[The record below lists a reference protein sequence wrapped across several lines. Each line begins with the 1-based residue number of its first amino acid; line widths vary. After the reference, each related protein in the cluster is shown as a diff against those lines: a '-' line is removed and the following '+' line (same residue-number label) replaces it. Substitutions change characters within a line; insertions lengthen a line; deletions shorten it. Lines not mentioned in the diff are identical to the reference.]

1 MVVAQGARV
10 GEHRAALEALGFGTA
25 PDGTW
30 LRPAAGLKLGEVMG
44 RFAEARMASVERS
57 GIVVVLPSPPVIRV
71 SRHGPWDFETT
82 FPVPRR
88 RAIARAGGSPP
99 FYGLSGDELRAALD
113 GLHEETAHGLRAD
126 VATARALADGLA
138 AWSDPET
145 GRPLKSAQRLEALE
159 RELDRCLATIDGT
172 LGAYTDVF
180 GRVAA
185 DAFATYT
192 AADEVRDAADATR
205 LEDRRIELLRDRL
218 VEIVNEGGR
227 TQRAS
232 ELRAILA
239 KDFPAMSE
247 GALETALSEADRLRL
262 LDLRSPETGRDWHVG
277 PLGALDVPAVVESA
291 GSPATEEAK
300 PKRAARARGSH
311 DSEILQDFGEKIG
324 GARKDLAGAMR
335 RGGLRAADIGSWTT
349 QERVDLIKKDAVW
362 PAPDYRAL
370 IAGGMSVG
378 VAYAIR
384 ELRKGIPG
392 KPPASRGATEYVEV
406 VGRLADR
413 LKDARSD
420 GEVAAALEPYAMMR
434 TDDGRWI
441 EGDDRDALEDVVYNR
456 TGRGRGCWRVWD
468 EMQAGIGRLRSVA
481 SDRPDRQAWIDRLNG
496 LAVAARWPASEEEI
510 ARKVAKRSARPR
522 EEPEIRPQLA
532 GLTRNGRDWRGG
544 GDAGV
549 DDFLRA
555 FRFRGGEFG
564 NWLSAEDRR
573 QTFNHAFDGLADLAD
588 VLGLPPE
595 VLSLGGRLA
604 VAFGARGNGRGT
616 GAAHYEPGRRVIN
629 LTKMTGAGSLA
640 HEFGHALDHA
650 IYLAADPSSA
660 GLHPYASVAG
670 FRGHLQDRSTWDAFQ
685 ALHRA
690 IDRISSAF
698 DRAPITHDAA
708 LAKANGEVETRW
720 RTFESWKAH
729 GLRVMGAILEEK
741 GHGHLTTDLIAQRW
755 EQGWESILDPSASH
769 DVRVVAA
776 RQLRHLLEEAVPGRT
791 RRQLAS
797 HLRDAVHGMDKFLA
811 HVGAYAAI
819 TSKRDELAAMTPER
833 RAALEA
839 GGQFGYR
846 DSAFKQAAERL
857 DKARSKPYWS
867 TPWEMFARAF
877 ECYVHDQLKAAGR
890 RSDFLVHGVDAEYWD
905 CDERRHRSPYPL
917 GREREHLNGR
927 FSELLQVLAT
937 HAHVFGLVPNDEP
950 KESASPAMKQAMG
963 M

>member
-1 MVVAQGARV
+1 M
-10 GEHRAALEALGFGTA
+10 H
-25 PDGTW
+25 D
-30 LRPAAGLKLGEVMG
+30 
-44 RFAEARMASVERS
+44 
-57 GIVVVLPSPPVIRV
+57 
-71 SRHGPWDFETT
+71 
-82 FPVPRR
+82 
-88 RAIARAGGSPP
+88 
-99 FYGLSGDELRAALD
+99 
-113 GLHEETAHGLRAD
+113 ETAQGLRAD
-126 VATARALADGLA
+126 VATVRALGEGLA
-138 AWSDPET
+138 TWTDPET
-145 GRPLKSAQRLEALE
+145 GRPLKSVQRLEALE
-159 RELDRCLATIDGT
+159 RKLEGHLSAIDGT

-180 GRVAA
+180 GVAAADSFAAFTAA
-185 DAFATYT
+185 DA
-192 AADEVRDAADATR
+192 VRDAADASR
-205 LEDRRIELLRDRL
+205 LEDQRIEALRDRL

-227 TQRAS
+227 ARRAS
-232 ELRAILA
+232 ELREVLA
-239 KDFPAMSE
+239 KVFPAMSE

-262 LDLRSPETGRDWHVG
+262 LDLGSPETGRDWHVG
-277 PLGALDVPAVVESA
+277 PLGALDEPVAVEA
-291 GSPATEEAK
+291 TGSPATEEAK
-300 PKRAARARGSH
+300 PKRTARARGSR

-349 QERVDLIKKDAVW
+349 QERVVLIKKDAVW
-362 PAPDYRAL
+362 PAPDYREL

-378 VAYAIR
+378 DAYMNR

-413 LKDARSD
+413 LKDARTD
-420 GEVAAALEPYAMMR
+420 AEVAGALAPYAITR

-441 EGDDRDALEDVVYNR
+441 EGDDRDALRDVVNNR
-456 TGRGRGCWRVWD
+456 SGRGRDSWRVWD
-468 EMQAGIGRLRSVA
+468 DLQAVIARLRSVA
-481 SDRPDRQAWIDRLNG
+481 ADRPDRHAWIDRLNH
-496 LAVAARWPASEEEI
+496 AAAAARWPASDEEI
-510 ARKVAKRSARPR
+510 ARKVAKRLVRQR

-549 DDFLRA
+549 DDFLRT

-650 IYLAADPSSA
+650 IYLAADPDSA
-660 GLHPYASVAG
+660 GVHPYASVAG
-670 FRGHLQDRSTWDAFQ
+670 VRGHIQDRSTWDAFQ

-690 IDRISSAF
+690 IDRIRSAF
-698 DRAPITHDAA
+698 DQAPVTHDAA
-708 LAKANGEVETRW
+708 LAKANAEVESTW

-741 GHGHLTTDLIAQRW
+741 GHGHLTMDDVTRRW
-755 EQGWESILDPSASH
+755 ETGWESFLDPAASH
-769 DVRVVAA
+769 EVRLVAA
-776 RQLRHLLEEAVPGRT
+776 RCLRHLVEEATPPST
-791 RRQLAS
+791 RRGLAS
-797 HLRDAVHGMDKFLA
+797 HYRDAVNRLGRFLDSA
-811 HVGAYAAI
+811 ARYARV
-819 TSKRDELAAMTPER
+819 TNHRDDLAAMTPER
-833 RAALEA
+833 RAAVEAA
-839 GGQFGYR
+839 GGFGYTNT
-846 DSAFKQAAERL
+846 AFKQAAERL
-857 DKARSKPYWS
+857 DKARAKPYWS
-867 TPWEMFARAF
+867 TTWEMFARAF

-890 RSDFLVHGVDAEYWD
+890 RSDFLVHGVDADYWD
-905 CDERRHRSPYPL
+905 CDERRNRSPYPL

-950 KESASPAMKQAMG
+950 KASASPAMKQAMG